1 MIQTEPDLE
10 DLRRAFA
17 APDSGTSGEDCPAPE
32 TLWAAVR
39 GELPPDALRAVIE
52 HTAGCAACAEDW
64 RLAVELA
71 PVRESRSAVP
81 HRGAWRLAAA
91 AALCAVLG
99 GLWTWRETMPPTDT
113 AAYRTG
119 SVPAAGVRSQIP
131 EGTALPADAF
141 ELRWSAPAGSTFD
154 LEVGTAD
161 LRILAEAHDLPEAR
175 FRVPAAALAG
185 LPPGTEI
192 YWRVT
197 ANTED
202 GRRLDPPA
210 FRVRLR

>member
-1 MIQTEPDLE
+1 MIQNEPDLE

-17 APDSGTSGEDCPAPE
+17 APDPGDPAADCPSPE

-39 GELPPDALRAVIE
+39 AELAPAALRAVVE
-52 HTAGCAACAEDW
+52 HTARCAACAEDW

-71 PVRESRSAVP
+71 PARAPRPAVQP
-81 HRGAWRLAAA
+81 PRAWRLAAA
-91 AALCAVLG
+91 AVLCAALG
-99 GLWTWRETMPPTDT
+99 GLWTWRETNPPADT

-119 SVPAAGVRSQIP
+119 SVPAAEVRSQIP
-131 EGTALPADAF
+131 EGAALPADAF

-154 LEVGTAD
+154 LELGTAD
-161 LRILAEAHDLPEAR
+161 LRVLAEAHDLSEAR

-185 LPPGTEI
+185 LPSGTEMF
-192 YWRVT
+192 WRITVHT
-197 ANTED
+197 GD
-202 GRRLDPPA
+202 GRRIDPPA

>member
-17 APDSGTSGEDCPAPE
+17 APDPGTPGEDCPAPE

-39 GELPPDALRAVIE
+39 GELPPAALRAVVE
-52 HTAGCAACAEDW
+52 HTARCAACAEDW

-71 PVRESRSAVP
+71 PAGSPRPAVQSSR
-81 HRGAWRLAAA
+81 GWRLAAA
-91 AALCAVLG
+91 AVFCAALG
-99 GLWTWRETMPPTDT
+99 GLWTWRETAPPADP

-119 SVPAAGVRSQIP
+119 SVLTVEVRPQVP

-141 ELRWSAPAGSTFD
+141 ELRWSAPAGSTYD

-161 LRILAEAHDLPEAR
+161 LRVLAEAHDLAEPR
-175 FRVPAAALAG
+175 FRVPAAALDG
-185 LPPGTEI
+185 LPSGTEI

-197 ANTED
+197 AITED
-202 GRRLDPPA
+202 GRRIDPPA